1 MHGIFVLNHVY
12 CFPTIRCMESQET
25 KDVYDHY
32 DKMLELIGEFE
43 QKVYE
48 EWTAGVDEAC
58 SFNLNQPLITR
69 NADTKLIAV
78 NFDNQVKRDSNSI
91 KANAKANLSFV

>member
-1 MHGIFVLNHVY
+1 MDRNNALCMASFVLNHVY
-12 CFPTIRCMESQET
+12 RSPTIRCMESQET

-78 NFDNQVKRDSNSI
+78 NFDNQVKR
-91 KANAKANLSFV
+91 

>member
-1 MHGIFVLNHVY
+1 
-12 CFPTIRCMESQET
+12 MESQET

-58 SFNLNQPLITR
+58 SFNLNQALITR
-69 NADTKLIAV
+69 NEDTKLIAV
-78 NFDNQVKRDSNSI
+78 NFDNQVNDGSH
-91 KANAKANLSFV
+91 

>member
-12 CFPTIRCMESQET
+12 CSPTIRCMKSQET

-69 NADTKLIAV
+69 NADTKLIVV

>member
-1 MHGIFVLNHVY
+1 
-12 CFPTIRCMESQET
+12 MESQET

-78 NFDNQVKRDSNSI
+78 NFDNQVKRYSHSTKAEVNLIVSI
-91 KANAKANLSFV
+91 RMH

>member
-1 MHGIFVLNHVY
+1 
-12 CFPTIRCMESQET
+12 MESQET
-25 KDVYDHY
+25 KGVYDHY

-69 NADTKLIAV
+69 NEDTKLIAV
-78 NFDNQVKRDSNSI
+78 NFDNQVKGGSHST
-91 KANAKANLSFV
+91 KANGKAIYL